1 MKDTNK
7 KFLEELL
14 QGCFRDMPY
23 AHQDQACQEANKI
36 LEKQL
41 QQFLKKLPE
50 KQLQN
55 EMLELDDSYNALSSE
70 EKFSVFLLGM
80 QFGARLMVSLL
91 EE

>member
-14 QGCFRDMPY
+14 QGCFRDMPFT
-23 AHQDQACQEANKI
+23 HQDQTCQEANKI
-36 LEKQL
+36 LENQL

-50 KQLQN
+50 KRLQD

-80 QFGARLMVSLL
+80 QFGARLMASLL
-91 EE
+91 DK